1 MGEKRGQNKNKKV
14 TSTFAWFAFGCL
26 VVNRFWLESCGN
38 GPVAAW
44 LSRLADMFVRGPAA
58 GVDGVAARCYEF
70 WSGAMKQMRGWAG
83 ILLLFALALVPAVRA
98 QAPGEDTSGDVAAN
112 PGPLATDVSAE
123 LKPKAV
129 KHAVAKVADWQ
140 LKQAEGKFAVDWTHA
155 ALYDGLMAATRV
167 TGDNRYQDA
176 VLRFAEQNGW
186 KLGTR
191 FGHADDEAVAQ
202 SYLELYMEDRK
213 PERIAAIQAEADK
226 LLVRPDDPKKD
237 LWWWCDALFM
247 APPAL
252 ARLYAATGDRRYL
265 DYMDREW
272 ALTTEHLYDSN
283 AHLYSRDAGYL
294 DRHEKNGAKLFW
306 SRGNGWVLAGLARV
320 IPYLP
325 QGDPM
330 RAKYEAQFRE
340 MAKAVAAIQ
349 GSDGLWRSGL
359 LDPDSYPNPEVSGS
373 AFFAFALAWGINQG
387 LLDRATY
394 EPVVARAWKGLVGHI
409 YADGRLGSIQK
420 IGAAPGDVSSGG
432 SYVYGVG
439 AFLLAG
445 EQVEKLSKL

>member
-1 MGEKRGQNKNKKV
+1 V
-14 TSTFAWFAFGCL
+14 VGCVAL
-26 VVNRFWLESCGN
+26 VWV
-38 GPVAAW
+38 
-44 LSRLADMFVRGPAA
+44 PAA
-58 GVDGVAARCYEF
+58 MGQ
-70 WSGAMKQMRGWAG
+70 KPQ
-83 ILLLFALALVPAVRA
+83 
-98 QAPGEDTSGDVAAN
+98 EDASGDVAAD
-112 PGPLATDVSAE
+112 PGPVAMDVSAE

-129 KHAVAKVADWQ
+129 KHAMAKVADWQ
-140 LKQAEGKFAVDWTHA
+140 LKQAEAKFSTDWTYA
-155 ALYDGLMAATRV
+155 ALYDGLLAASRT
-167 TGDNRYQDA
+167 TGDKRYQDA
-176 VLRFAEQNGW
+176 VLKFAEREKWQ
-186 KLGTR
+186 LGPR
-191 FGHADDEAVAQ
+191 FSHADDEAVAQ
-202 SYLELYMEDRK
+202 SYLDLYMEDRK

-226 LLVRPDDPKKD
+226 LLVRPDDAKKD

-252 ARLYAATGDRRYL
+252 ARLYKATGEARYL

-294 DRHEKNGAKLFW
+294 EKREKNGAKLFW
-306 SRGNGWVLAGLARV
+306 SRGNGWVMAGLARV

-325 QGDPM
+325 AGPM
-330 RAKYEAQFRE
+330 KAKYEAQFKD

-349 GSDGLWRSGL
+349 GPDGLWRSGL

-373 AFFAFALAWGINQG
+373 AFFTFALAWGINDG

-394 EPVVARAWKGLVGHI
+394 EPVVARAWKGLIGHV
-409 YADGRLGSIQK
+409 YADGRLGSIQR
-420 IGAAPGDVSSGG
+420 IGAAPGDVSPGG

-445 EQVEKLSKL
+445 SEVEKMGERDR